1 MRFEDRKLIL
11 ASASPRRRELMEKLG
26 VPFEIEVSS
35 AEEVIPPDLPV
46 SRTAEYLSGLKAGDV
61 FQKHSGESVTVIGSD
76 TVVILEGEIFGK
88 PRDREDAYRM
98 LKRLSGRTHIV
109 STGVTILSGTP
120 GKGGAVTKSFTSEAK
135 VTFYELTEEEIR
147 EYLTKGEYADKAGA
161 YGIQGL
167 GALFVEK
174 VEGDYY
180 TVVGFPL
187 AAAARLLKQE
197 IEEDGGQ
204 S

>member
-35 AEEVIPPDLPV
+35 AEEMIPPDLPV
-46 SRTAEYLSGLKAGDV
+46 FRTAEYLSGLKAGDV

-88 PRDREDAYRM
+88 PRDQKDAYRM

-109 STGVTILSGTP
+109 STGVTVLSGTP
-120 GKGGAVTKSFTSEAK
+120 GCGDPVRKSFTSEAK

-167 GALFVEK
+167 GALFVER